1 MYNIA
6 LPLQIEKGRLASVK
20 NLKQSIDAFLSLL
33 IATPKQSC
41 TGNPD
46 FGFIFNNLRFE
57 ILSESEGVV
66 FNSSSKDIEQD
77 TDSSGIYDKK
87 ISGSSKNLNTFAAE
101 LKETISRYEMRLQD
115 ISTTM
120 TYVRDERLIYIT
132 VKASVRD
139 TNEKYRFNTTIK
151 VWN

>member
-1 MYNIA
+1 MYNIS
-6 LPLQIEKGRLASVK
+6 LPLHVKKGKLASDTD
-20 NLKQSIDAFLSLL
+20 LKHSIDAFLSLL
-33 IATPKQSC
+33 IATPKLSC
-41 TGNPD
+41 VSNPD

-57 ILSESEGVV
+57 ILNENEGVV
-66 FNSSSKDIEQD
+66 YNSSS
-77 TDSSGIYDKK
+77 TDYELGSEATDIYDKK
-87 ISGSSKNLNTFAAE
+87 ISGSSKSLNTFAAE
-101 LKETISRYEMRLQD
+101 LKNTISRYETRLKD
-115 ISTTM
+115 VSTTM